1 MKYLLFLYH
10 ICYRTELLKFHKD
23 EYLEKLNQ
31 INQMNI
37 SSEDKETLLKDIF
50 MPIYEYIKIH
60 GLDETYKG
68 HLDITR
74 ITVKSWIDGSPY
86 FNIKRQSLNI
96 KDVLSSRKNEKIE
109 EISEAEYNIVFNEV
123 IKQFN

>member
-1 MKYLLFLYH
+1 MKPASNGMKQHFINLTKSSKRKLHALN
-10 ICYRTELLKFHKD
+10 IKNKL
-23 EYLEKLNQ
+23 KLNQ

-50 MPIYEYIKIH
+50 MTICEYIKIH

-74 ITVKSWIDGSPY
+74 VTVNSFIDRSPY

-96 KDVLSSRKNEKIE
+96 KDILSSRKNEKIE
-109 EISEAEYNIVFNEV
+109 E
-123 IKQFN
+123 KR

>member
-1 MKYLLFLYH
+1 
-10 ICYRTELLKFHKD
+10 
-23 EYLEKLNQ
+23 
-31 INQMNI
+31 MNI

-86 FNIKRQSLNI
+86 FNIKKQSLNI
-96 KDVLSSRKNEKIE
+96 KDVLSSRKNEKNRR
-109 EISEAEYNIVFNEV
+109 NIRS
-123 IKQFN
+123 

>member
-1 MKYLLFLYH
+1 
-10 ICYRTELLKFHKD
+10 
-23 EYLEKLNQ
+23 
-31 INQMNI
+31 MNI

-68 HLDITR
+68 RLDITR
-74 ITVKSWIDGSPY
+74 VTVKSWIDGSPY
-86 FNIKRQSLNI
+86 FNIKRQSVDI

-123 IKQFN
+123 INQFN